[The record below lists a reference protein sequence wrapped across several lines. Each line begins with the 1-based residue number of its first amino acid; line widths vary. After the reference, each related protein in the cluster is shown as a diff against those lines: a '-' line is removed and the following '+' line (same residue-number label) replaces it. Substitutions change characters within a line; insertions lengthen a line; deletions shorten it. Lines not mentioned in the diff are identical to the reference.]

1 MDKKEFN
8 QLIFETVN
16 KCAKEL
22 KHKDDIDIIEYD
34 LTDEDFAEENI
45 DTIKKYH
52 DGKINNKQFLTFV
65 FPDLLDE
72 DEMTDK
78 ELKKNTN
85 INESQL
91 AFDHQLDNISR
102 NDSELRKNL
111 LITKEMIDDL
121 VTNIKKF
128 DFLFKDK
135 STGQYTLDKVDENTL
150 LSRVPA
156 IYEVVV
162 DGDYEH
168 PSKCF
173 KAKASNTFGI
183 ELVNHETGEQEQMI
197 LSPYDAVA
205 YFVECK
211 GIKYRTAQ
219 LIENQLREEYPNC
232 FRDHHQNYIN
242 PAEISDPASRE
253 ILAMD
258 IPVTNHD
265 ELLDNF
271 MELTGGEATKCD
283 EFEGVAYLWD
293 EPVSSHPGHYR
304 HHDKEITTYL
314 CLTEESLNKK
324 SIITPD
330 CLVLCEDC
338 EDGSSVAGIF
348 NLKTGYNKNEKA
360 WKNDYMSI
368 TRKIKQQLKDKEMTD
383 FKQQDTA
390 RHYSKK

>member
-1 MDKKEFN
+1 MNNKEFN
-8 QLIFETVN
+8 KLIYDVVEKCSREIKN
-16 KCAKEL
+16 KS
-22 KHKDDIDIIEYD
+22 DIDIIEYD
-34 LTDEDFAEENI
+34 LTDEEFAKENLAI
-45 DTIKKYH
+45 IKKYRN
-52 DGKINNKQFLTFV
+52 GKINIDKFLYEV
-65 FPDLLDE
+65 FPDLVD
-72 DEMTDK
+72 DDK
-78 ELKKNTN
+78 RISKKLKKEIN
-85 INESQL
+85 NESQL

-102 NDSELRKNL
+102 NESELRKNL

-135 STGQYTLDKVDENTL
+135 STGQYTLDKIDENTL
-150 LSRVPA
+150 LNRIPA
-156 IYEVVV
+156 IYEVIVN
-162 DGDYEH
+162 GDEEH
-168 PSKCF
+168 PERCF
-173 KAKASNTFGI
+173 KAKASNSFGM
-183 ELVNHETGEQEQMI
+183 ELVNHEIGEQEYMI
-197 LSPYDAVA
+197 LSPYDAVS
-205 YFVECK
+205 FFIECK
-211 GIKYRTAQ
+211 GIKYRTSQ
-219 LIENQLREEYPNC
+219 LIEDQLRSEFPNC

-258 IPVTNHD
+258 IPVTTHD

-271 MELTGGEATKCD
+271 MEVTNGEATECD
-283 EFEGVAYLWD
+283 EFDGVAYFWD
-293 EPVSSHPGHYR
+293 EPISSHPGHYR

-324 SIITPD
+324 SVITPD

-360 WKNDYMSI
+360 WKSDYMSI

-383 FKQQDTA
+383 FKQQDTS
-390 RHYSKK
+390 RHYAKK